1 MNKEQFIDDLKEAL
15 ELDGRDIRMEDEFRR
30 YEEWDSLTFL
40 SLLTMLRQDY
50 GLSLDIDTFNSIRT
64 WGELYDK
71 LPS

>member
-15 ELDGRDIRMEDEFRR
+15 ELEERDIRMEDEFRH

-50 GLSLDIDTFNSIRT
+50 GLALDIDTFNSIRT

-71 LPS
+71 IPS